1 MTDTTLW
8 IARLGAFLA
17 FIGSVMLG
25 MLRHKKESEKQ
36 KILAVIVAGSGI
48 LVNLLAKQL

>member
-8 IARLGAFLA
+8 IARLGAAVA
-17 FIGSVMLG
+17 FIGSLTLG
-25 MLRHKKESEKQ
+25 RLLHEKDLRKQ
-36 KILAVIVAGSGI
+36 KILAVIVAGSGV